1 MCLGSLSIAY
11 SAKRIIKLLF
21 ISVAFLC
28 FALLRTE
35 EGLAQTINPV
45 DLQLVIALDVSTS
58 MDLDERKLQRDGFA
72 AAFREADIV
81 HAIQRGPRRRIA
93 VAVMEWA
100 GENRQNII
108 VDWTEVADATSAADF
123 ADRLER
129 RIPGRMTMGTAIGS
143 AMLRSAQLF
152 EESPFGGGRRVI
164 NIAGDG
170 ISNSGPEPA
179 LVRDRLAGNGITING
194 LPIVY
199 KAMLEGVVN
208 GPDGLALLPGGLA
221 AYFDREVVGGYGA
234 FVEPVFHK
242 QDFARAI
249 RHKLLRE
256 IRGPDQM
263 AAESHLENGWPA
275 R

>member
-1 MCLGSLSIAY
+1 MHSGEG
-11 SAKRIIKLLF
+11 
-21 ISVAFLC
+21 
-28 FALLRTE
+28 FAQ
-35 EGLAQTINPV
+35 AANPV

-72 AAFREADIV
+72 AAFREPEIIQ
-81 HAIQRGPRRRIA
+81 AIQRGPNRRIA
-93 VAVMEWA
+93 VIVMEWA
-100 GENRQNII
+100 GESRQNVILE
-108 VDWTEVADATSAADF
+108 WTEIADAASATAF

-129 RIPGRMTMGTAIGS
+129 RIPGRMALGTAIGA
-143 AMLRSAQLF
+143 AMLRAAQLF
-152 EESPFGGGRRVI
+152 GESPFDGGRRVI

-170 ISNSGPEPA
+170 VNNRGPAPA
-179 LVRDRLAGNGITING
+179 IVRDRLVARGMTING

-199 KAMLEGVVN
+199 KSMLEGVV
-208 GPDGLALLPGGLA
+208 DGGDGREPRPGQLA

-242 QDFARAI
+242 QDFARSI

-256 IRGPDQM
+256 IRGPDRL
-263 AAESHLENGWPA
+263 AADSHRQGGWPA